1 MRRVNTEHHPL
12 KNTGWV
18 VSNVSRFPNP
28 QNPEFRGL
36 PKALSQGIIDKEKRG
51 FSLRKNAQV
60 EMSIKI
66 RILSK
71 NVEVRRHLKRII
83 GLNPAWKTVGKMDVD
98 KAIAGSPLKRPPN
111 VVIAEMSR
119 LDADM
124 ISLIAAIRIKF
135 GGSKILAVSSQRD
148 SRLVLRVIHAGANGF
163 MISDRASEELT
174 AAIKTVA
181 AGGLYLSPGIA
192 GLAGRRPS

>member
-1 MRRVNTEHHPL
+1 LQADM
-12 KNTGWV
+12 
-18 VSNVSRFPNP
+18 
-28 QNPEFRGL
+28 
-36 PKALSQGIIDKEKRG
+36 
-51 FSLRKNAQV
+51 SL
-60 EMSIKI
+60 KI

-98 KAIAGSPLKRPPN
+98 KAIAGSPLKRPLD

-119 LDADM
+119 LDADV
-124 ISLIAAIRIKF
+124 IPLIAAIRIKF

-163 MISDRASEELT
+163 MISDRALEELT